1 MELDA
6 IRVEQNGRELYVTTM
21 TAEQL
26 KNEEFVRVD
35 EYSSANNR
43 GYQRLPADSRISAFA
58 RYISQAKGISPLS
71 VTLSARE
78 PVKFRSTTG
87 NVGKLSIPEKS
98 PLWIVDGQHRIG
110 GLRHLL
116 DDHAEYGNFALPVV
130 ILPTYGV
137 NGTQDPRDAEYEE
150 AKEFLVINRTQKGVR
165 ADLAERFLGQLVRA
179 EGAKVIQGLPSQIT
193 RGIEWVPKATEI
205 VDKLNESGP
214 WRGKI
219 RMPNDPRG
227 TTVAAQKSFTDSL
240 EPILASA
247 DFKAYTSDEIA
258 EFLRRYW
265 AAISEL
271 CPEAFE
277 RPGDYVLQ
285 KTTGLFVLH
294 GVFPTVARMAAKSG
308 VITKE
313 TIKEVLEREPLE
325 EFMKSDYWSSSSGA
339 GLMGSSLKAFGIL
352 EAKIQNA
359 LEEAA
364 DDRAPRGEKPYKLS

>member
-1 MELDA
+1 M
-6 IRVEQNGRELYVTTM
+6 
-21 TAEQL
+21 
-26 KNEEFVRVD
+26 
-35 EYSSANNR
+35 
-43 GYQRLPADSRISAFA
+43 
-58 RYISQAKGISPLS
+58 
-71 VTLSARE
+71 
-78 PVKFRSTTG
+78 
-87 NVGKLSIPEKS
+87 
-98 PLWIVDGQHRIG
+98 
-110 GLRHLL
+110 
-116 DDHAEYGNFALPVV
+116 
-130 ILPTYGV
+130 
-137 NGTQDPRDAEYEE
+137 
-150 AKEFLVINRTQKGVR
+150 
-165 ADLAERFLGQLVRA
+165 
-179 EGAKVIQGLPSQIT
+179 
-193 RGIEWVPKATEI
+193 
-205 VDKLNESGP
+205 
-214 WRGKI
+214 
-219 RMPNDPRG
+219 
-227 TTVAAQKSFTDSL
+227 

>member
-6 IRVEQNGRELYVTTM
+6 IKVEQNGRELYVTTM

-26 KNEEFVRVD
+26 KDENFVRVD
-35 EYSSANNR
+35 EYSSASDS
-43 GYQRLPADSRISAFA
+43 GYQRLPSDSRMNAFA
-58 RYISQAKGISPLS
+58 RYVSRAKGISPLS
-71 VTLSARE
+71 VTLSARQ
-78 PVKFRSTTG
+78 PVKFRSTSG
-87 NVGKLSIPEKS
+87 SVGKLSIPENS

-110 GLRHLL
+110 GLRALL

-130 ILPTYGV
+130 IVPTYGV
-137 NGTQDPRDAEYEE
+137 KADGEVDAEYEE

-165 ADLAERFLGQLVRA
+165 ADLAERFLGRLVRT
-179 EGAKVIQGLPSQIT
+179 EGADVIQGLPSQIT

-214 WRGKI
+214 WKGKI
-219 RMPNDPRG
+219 RMPNDPKG

-247 DFKAYTSDEIA
+247 DFKAYRSDEIA

-265 AAISEL
+265 GAISEL

-277 RPGDYVLQ
+277 HPEDYVLQ

-294 GVFPTVARMAAKSG
+294 GVFPTVARMAGKAGK
-308 VITKE
+308 ITEE
-313 TIKEVLEREPLE
+313 TIKGVLEREPLE
-325 EFMKSDYWSSSSGA
+325 DYMKSDYWSSSSGA
-339 GLMGSSLKAFGIL
+339 GLMGSSQKAFGLL

-364 DDRAPRGEKPYKLS
+364 DDRAPRGEKPYKLA